1 MNTTED
7 TRKVK
12 TIQEKIDLVIS
23 FISALGII
31 YLISACVYTWA
42 LKTPNEKQEYR
53 DKSTYGSSDV
63 CINGKL
69 HFKED
74 EQYIIYIDSTGNV
87 ILCKE

>member
-1 MNTTED
+1 MNTTKD
-7 TRKVK
+7 TRKIK
-12 TIQEKIDLVIS
+12 TIQEKIDLGIS

-31 YLISACVYTWA
+31 YLISACVCAWV

-53 DKSTYGSSDV
+53 NKSTYGSSDV
-63 CINGKL
+63 CINGTL